1 MILRRRDGDAKGEE
15 NFLIGD
21 VMERTFTIMRRLV
34 SHLNGSI
41 IGCSGFFYLRKVPVA
56 TISCS

>member
-1 MILRRRDGDAKGEE
+1 MRKERKE
-15 NFLIGD
+15 FLIGD

-41 IGCSGFFYLRKVPVA
+41 IGCSVFIPKVRKVPVA
-56 TISCS
+56 TTSCS